1 MPRFHCPAPLA
12 TGAELDLPPGAARH
26 VQVLRLQ
33 PGDGIT
39 LFHGGQGAG
48 EPGGEFDATVLKM
61 GRSDVR
67 VLVGAHHATE
77 REAPRAVHLLAGIT
91 ANERMDWLVEKATEL
106 GVASITPLVAE
117 RSVLKLKGER
127 ADKKIAH
134 WQAVAVA
141 ACEQCGRNRV
151 PVVHP
156 AIDLAGW
163 LRSTGQDI
171 TLPEAQDTQ
180 NSAQRLL
187 LSLRPGTAPLR
198 EATGSGD
205 AQRPVLFLSGP
216 EGGLS
221 PAEEDL
227 AVQHGFAPVTL
238 GPRVLRAETAPLAA
252 LAALTL

>member
-1 MPRFHCPAPLA
+1 MPRFHCPALLS
-12 TGAELDLPPGAARH
+12 TGTELDLPPGAARH

-48 EPGGEFDATVLKM
+48 DPGGEFDATVLKM
-61 GRSDVR
+61 GRNDVR

-151 PVVHP
+151 PVVHG
-156 AIDLAGW
+156 AIDLAAW
-163 LRSTGQDI
+163 VRTH
-171 TLPEAQDTQ
+171 AA
-180 NSAQRLL
+180 SATATTDAALRLL
-187 LSLRPGTAPLR
+187 LSLRPGTLPLHQAA
-198 EATGSGD
+198 ESDKG
-205 AQRPVLFLSGP
+205 QRPVLFLSGP

-221 PAEEDL
+221 SAEEDL
-227 AVQHGFAPVTL
+227 AQQHGFAPVTL

-252 LAALTL
+252 LAALTLR